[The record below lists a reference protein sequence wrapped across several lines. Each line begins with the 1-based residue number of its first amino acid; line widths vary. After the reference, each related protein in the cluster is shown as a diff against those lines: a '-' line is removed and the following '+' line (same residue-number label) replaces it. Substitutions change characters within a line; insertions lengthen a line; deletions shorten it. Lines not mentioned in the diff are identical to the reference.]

1 MAASKTQK
9 TEQSVDA
16 FLNAIPD
23 PQRRA
28 DCVAI
33 AALMKSATRAEPK
46 MWGANIVGFGDI
58 HLIYESGRE
67 MYLFLIGFSPRKGD
81 LTLYLGS
88 LEKNAALVES
98 LGKVK
103 TGKGCLYVKRLE
115 DLNLPALKRLIKAS
129 VDEKRK
135 SSD

>member
-1 MAASKTQK
+1 MAENKTQK
-9 TEQSVDA
+9 TEQSVEA

-28 DCVAI
+28 DCRTV

-46 MWGANIVGFGDI
+46 MWGTSIVGFGDI
-58 HLIYESGRE
+58 DLIYESGRE
-67 MYLFLIGFSPRKGD
+67 LDWFLIGFSPRKGD

-88 LEKNAALVES
+88 LETKAALVET

-103 TGKGCLYVKRLE
+103 TGKGCLYIKRLG

-129 VDEKRK
+129 VDETRT
-135 SSD
+135 SGG

>member
-1 MAASKTQK
+1 MAENKTQK
-9 TEQSVDA
+9 TEQSVEA

-28 DCVAI
+28 DCRTV

-46 MWGANIVGFGDI
+46 MWGTSIVGFGDI

-67 MYLFLIGFSPRKGD
+67 LDWFLIGFSPRKGD

-88 LEKNAALVES
+88 LETKAALVET

-103 TGKGCLYVKRLE
+103 TGKGCLYIKRLG

-129 VDEKRK
+129 VDETRT
-135 SSD
+135 SGG